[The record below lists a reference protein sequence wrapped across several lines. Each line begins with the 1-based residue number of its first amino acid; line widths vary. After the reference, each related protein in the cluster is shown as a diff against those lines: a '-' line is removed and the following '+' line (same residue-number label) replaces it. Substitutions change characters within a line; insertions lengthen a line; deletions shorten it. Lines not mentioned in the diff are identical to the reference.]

1 MTGQLTEDRVEELRV
16 PFGSPRPVVME
27 LSTRRDVRSLCLRR
41 HTCAPDL
48 VERIRQVRAVLSAT
62 TCPAACSA
70 DPHRSP
76 RRSPLPTAPS
86 THSRRSPDT
95 PAVPPGGAPALH
107 RPITRHP
114 NPLSRTNVDGI
125 ATGLLSDIP
134 HPCPVRPAT
143 RPGWPEACG
152 SARPAHAG
160 GVPSSVIAAARRAVI
175 AASIA
180 CTADSSP
187 MSSTSAPAPPAGLPD
202 LGALTA
208 PPNKN
213 GHRAR
218 DMGYEDA
225 P

>member
-1 MTGQLTEDRVEELRV
+1 MGPLISQSLWSFRHVEKFAHSASGAAHARLTSSNGFARFVQCIQRQHGV
-16 PFGSPRPVVME
+16 QPHVRPT
-27 LSTRRDVRSLCLRR
+27 LIDTRGRSR
-41 HTCAPDL
+41 
-48 VERIRQVRAVLSAT
+48 
-62 TCPAACSA
+62 
-70 DPHRSP
+70 
-76 RRSPLPTAPS
+76 LPTAPS

-152 SARPAHAG
+152 SARPAHTG
-160 GVPSSVIAAARRAVI
+160 GVPSSAIAAARRAVI

-187 MSSTSAPAPPAGLPD
+187 MSSTSAPAPPAR
-202 LGALTA
+202 TS
-208 PPNKN
+208 
-213 GHRAR
+213 
-218 DMGYEDA
+218 
-225 P
+225 